1 MNLDQEKVQRFRQ
14 ALARA
19 RQRYEKAVAK
29 IAREIEAEVE
39 GTKTRKNQK
48 KSDCDTAKKV
58 RPHRRQSKPRRD

>member
-48 KSDCDTAKKV
+48 KSDRDTAKKV
-58 RPHRRQSKPRRD
+58 RRHHRQ